1 MHFIKYLNNLS
12 ASPLAVP
19 AVQRARRVTVTVRR
33 TLINRKMLTFF
44 LWGRDT
50 MGVRFAVPQHAV
62 EISPA
67 A

>member
-19 AVQRARRVTVTVRR
+19 AVHRASRVTVTVRR